1 MDAAAAKFGNH
12 GGHLASV
19 RRHLELNGS
28 MHVGVLKSQWTGAIK
43 L

>member
-12 GGHLASV
+12 GGGLASV
-19 RRHLELNGS
+19 RRHLELNSS
-28 MHVGVLKSQWTGAIK
+28 MHISVRKSQWTGAIE

>member
-1 MDAAAAKFGNH
+1 MNAVATKFGNH

-19 RRHLELNGS
+19 RRHLELNRS
-28 MHVGVLKSQWTGAIK
+28 MHIGVLKSQWTGTIK